1 MKRRNFIKTSLV
13 TSLTAAVGSA
23 HGTRLMAAAD
33 SKRIEA
39 AAKVLADATT
49 SKQVEAAALYV
60 RSGKDEFA
68 RGFGKADSKDS
79 IFLLASIS
87 KTISIAAVMTLYDK
101 GLFDLED
108 PVQKHIAEFKGDGR
122 EKITMRQLL
131 THVSGLPD
139 QLPQN
144 AKLRARHAP
153 LSQFVNGAIHT
164 PLLFA
169 PGSQYSYSSMA
180 ILLATD
186 VARRL
191 TGKPIA
197 QLVDE
202 AVVRPLGMK
211 HSALGVGRFK
221 LESLMRCQVENAAP
235 ESGSGDPTTK
245 DWDWNSVY
253 WRELGVPWGGAHGS
267 APDVAK
273 FLEAF
278 LHPGGKLLK
287 PETARLMIRNHNPKG
302 IRPRGLAFDLGDGL
316 GGPQDS
322 DSVFGHSGST
332 GTLCWADPESD
343 SVCVILTT
351 LPARAVKPHP
361 RDVTTQRVAKAIR

>member
-1 MKRRNFIKTSLV
+1 
-13 TSLTAAVGSA
+13 
-23 HGTRLMAAAD
+23 
-33 SKRIEA
+33 
-39 AAKVLADATT
+39 
-49 SKQVEAAALYV
+49 
-60 RSGKDEFA
+60 
-68 RGFGKADSKDS
+68 
-79 IFLLASIS
+79 
-87 KTISIAAVMTLYDK
+87 
-101 GLFDLED
+101 
-108 PVQKHIAEFKGDGR
+108 
-122 EKITMRQLL
+122 
-131 THVSGLPD
+131 
-139 QLPQN
+139 
-144 AKLRARHAP
+144 
-153 LSQFVNGAIHT
+153 
-164 PLLFA
+164 
-169 PGSQYSYSSMA
+169 
-180 ILLATD
+180 
-186 VARRL
+186 
-191 TGKPIA
+191 
-197 QLVDE
+197 
-202 AVVRPLGMK
+202 
-211 HSALGVGRFK
+211 
-221 LESLMRCQVENAAP
+221 VENAAP